1 MADRKNSF
9 GRGKNETN
17 IVWASAFQGD
27 SRKTFTGPRR
37 WGEGPKRRGTA
48 KVIAHR
54 RHSQAHPRIS
64 LWLMRATFLR
74 SVVPAHAG
82 THNPGHSL
90 LDEGDCRFAETKG
103 RGVWVPACAGTTMN
117 DGFTPL
123 ATLTAYRG
131 AHAGYFAAAPITYGF
146 SIAYIMLCVG
156 VGTPSSRPSSA
167 TLPLRQ
173 GD

>member
-90 LDEGDCRFAETKG
+90 LDEGDCRFAKTKA

-117 DGFTPL
+117 DGLRRSQPL
-123 ATLTAYRG
+123 QHIAELMQATSPPHPSHTASASHTSCCASG
-131 AHAGYFAAAPITYGF
+131 AGPRALGRVRVP
-146 SIAYIMLCVG
+146 C
-156 VGTPSSRPSSA
+156 R
-167 TLPLRQ
+167 
-173 GD
+173 